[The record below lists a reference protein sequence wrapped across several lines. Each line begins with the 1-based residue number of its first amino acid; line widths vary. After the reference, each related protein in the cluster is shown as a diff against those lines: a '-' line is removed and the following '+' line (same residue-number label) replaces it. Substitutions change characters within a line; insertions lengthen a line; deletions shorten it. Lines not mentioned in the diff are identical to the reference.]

1 LRLRKG
7 LVERITDAST
17 KQPAGKPAANKGEPM
32 DLKQHWET
40 VYATKEATAV
50 SWYEATPALSLQLI
64 EAAGLTPH
72 T

>member
-1 LRLRKG
+1 
-7 LVERITDAST
+7 
-17 KQPAGKPAANKGEPM
+17 M